1 MYHPPDAAFVARMH
15 RMYGSLGEQWCRHL
29 PMHVA
34 QLAQQWD
41 LQLGATF
48 DLSFNYV
55 CEATRRSD
63 GCPVVLK
70 TGVPTPE
77 FMGELTMHRHYAGRG
92 AVTCLATDAD
102 KYAVLLARVYP
113 GTRLRD
119 VIRDDHEATSVVAGL
134 IRASLFPTLHTMP
147 IPSIY
152 DWADDVFPHARNV
165 CATRHDLLDMQHIER
180 AHAIFCNNPAQTPMF
195 ALHGDLHHDN
205 ILRTSTGWCIID
217 PQGVYG
223 NAAYECSCFLRN
235 PQPWLSQHDD
245 CVGITMARIAI
256 MSHIVQIPA
265 VDIAMWNYAAMV
277 VSAWWSFQANQAI
290 KASEP
295 ALIEA
300 FYTVWNTYR
309 MHTT

>member
-1 MYHPPDAAFVARMH
+1 MYHPPDAQFIARMH
-15 RMYGSLGEQWCRHL
+15 QMYGDLGKRWCTHL
-29 PMHVA
+29 PMHIA
-34 QLAQQWD
+34 DLAQQWD

-48 DLSFNYV
+48 ALSFNYV

-63 GCPVVLK
+63 GRAVVLK

-77 FMGELTMHRHYAGRG
+77 FMGELTMHHHYAGRG

-119 VIRDDHEATSVVAGL
+119 VIDDDYQVTTIVAGL
-134 IRASLFPTLHTMP
+134 IRDSLFVAPHTLA

-152 DWADDVFPHARNV
+152 DWADDVFPHARRV
-165 CATRHDLLDMQHIER
+165 CAVRHDLLAMHHIER
-180 AHAIFCNNPAQTPMF
+180 AHAIFCDNPAQTPSL

-205 ILRTSTGWCIID
+205 ILRTPTGWCIID
-217 PQGVYG
+217 PQGVRG

-235 PQPWLSQHDD
+235 PQPWLSQQAD
-245 CVGITMARIAI
+245 CVSITMARIAI
-256 MSHIVQIPA
+256 MSRIIQIPA

-277 VSAWWSFQANQAI
+277 ISAWWNFQATQAI
-290 KASEP
+290 NA
-295 ALIEA
+295 ADLQLIET
-300 FYTVWNTYR
+300 FFTVWNEYQTR
-309 MHTT
+309 TA